1 MTTQALIYDELH
13 ALDREPPPRLV
24 NQSRRRLCFAREVN
38 SVPLLAAEFAKAAE
52 NYPIIFAGTKESV
65 LPCVVLGL
73 QKNQNLFVSE
83 EGRGGGL
90 PAGLIRRY
98 PFVFSESP
106 ENSQFILCI
115 DENFPGCNQE
125 GKGERLFD
133 SAGNQTGYLEGVVKF
148 LKDYQLSH
156 QATTHFCKQLIELDL
171 LEEVRA
177 TYTGPNAQPGV
188 LTGFYAVKREKIKEL
203 ADDKLLQMVKSDA
216 LELIYYH
223 ILSLGNFKSLAKR
236 LPPNVRLLLKQ
247 RAALSP
253 RAEPG
258 MEAHCFWM
266 LV

>member
-13 ALDREPPPRLV
+13 ALDRERHK
-24 NQSRRRLCFAREVN
+24 NWSIKAGDDCSFAREVN

-52 NYPIIFAGTKESV
+52 NYPIIFAGNKESV
-65 LPCVVLGL
+65 LPCIVLGL
-73 QKNQNLFVSE
+73 QKNQNLFVTE
-83 EGRGGGL
+83 EGKWDADYL
-90 PAGLIRRY
+90 PAFIRRY

-106 ENSQFILCI
+106 ENKQFILCI
-115 DENFPGCNQE
+115 DEDFSGCNEE
-125 GKGERLFD
+125 GRGERLFD
-133 SAGNQTGYLEGVVKF
+133 SEGKQTNYLEGVVKF

-203 ADDKLLQMVKSDA
+203 ADETLVQMVKSDA

-223 ILSLGNFKSLAKR
+223 ILSLSNFKSLAKR
-236 LPPNVRLLLKQ
+236 LPPDAGANATEE
-247 RAALSP
+247 AAESGEAA
-253 RAEPG
+253 AEA
-258 MEAHCFWM
+258 ES
-266 LV
+266 

>member
-13 ALDREPPPRLV
+13 ALDSKRHLDW
-24 NQSRRRLCFAREVN
+24 SIKAGDDCGFAREVN

-65 LPCVVLGL
+65 LPCIVLGL
-73 QKNQNLFVSE
+73 QKNQNLFVTE
-83 EGRGGGL
+83 EGKWDADYL
-90 PAGLIRRY
+90 PAFIRRY

-106 ENSQFILCI
+106 ENSTFILCI
-115 DENFPGCNQE
+115 DEDFSGCNQE
-125 GKGERLFD
+125 GRGERLFD
-133 SAGNQTGYLEGVVKF
+133 SEGNQTNYLEGVVKF

-203 ADDKLLQMVKSDA
+203 DDEKLVQMVKSDA

-236 LPPNVRLLLKQ
+236 LPQNATPDAGAETASDE
-247 RAALSP
+247 AAP
-253 RAEPG
+253 ADAES
-258 MEAHCFWM
+258 
-266 LV
+266 